1 MHSIFGERE
10 QPNEWHEDW
19 RELVARQLEEVRTE
33 DCMAW
38 SIRSYECVSRHGH
51 SMQGSSMHVV
61 GVLRNVT
68 HFFILSYV
76 EYYGMATMP
85 GKNIY
90 LYRNIAPVVRLGWL
104 ANKQILGREL
114 VLKSRHTDTHCMH
127 MFITD

>member
-1 MHSIFGERE
+1 MHSERE

-51 SMQGSSMHVV
+51 SMQGSSMHAV

-68 HFFILSYV
+68 RFFILSYV

-90 LYRNIAPVVRLGWL
+90 LYRKIAAVVRLGWL
-104 ANKQILGREL
+104 APAGQ
-114 VLKSRHTDTHCMH
+114 
-127 MFITD
+127 